1 MKNLI
6 VMPDGSE
13 ISSGPGMKTAIKRMT
28 ITEMV
33 NDKDD
38 LSLGSACANS
48 VEMSIIAPEGL
59 AITAGDEIALYRV
72 DGENRIPNGVYIV
85 ENPTQVSSYT
95 VKLTAFDRVVKL
107 DKDLTQWLSGLD
119 AWPYTLLDFARIVC
133 EECGLELVTGGWI
146 PNAYFPVRKFAKSG
160 VTGRKLMRWIGE
172 VCARFVRATADGK
185 IEFAW
190 YAPTGVTIAPTGGN
204 YYFSGSFSKEKYAVA
219 PIDSVHIRFANSEAG
234 YLWPELEDA
243 SANIYAIS
251 DNPFLSSI
259 SEDTSDDFSEALE
272 LIRDELEG
280 VTYTPC
286 KVSVPASYG
295 IKAGQIVDILSKDG
309 TAITTYVMKST
320 TSGHRTSLEC
330 TGSARR
336 DSTTAVNNKT
346 PTEAAKDVLLGETPQ
361 EVFDRLTG
369 MSKDQGIYMEDGKIY
384 INGEFMKIGTIAS
397 RNGGVMIDMDNGVSS
412 LARGVSA
419 EFESASWDDVLLPE
433 IADFILSE
441 ADKMADNTIKDLAI
455 RIPEGV
461 FGAAI
466 VALYK
471 YTDINGTLKLFARFM
486 WNDGSI
492 SHMSASKY
500 GSGAWSWTGG
510 SPAMA
515 WSSPSAPNEIISN
528 GVGAMSFY
536 DPSGNDVN
544 TWVNPPMYLGFEYRT
559 TELWG
564 GKPVYTQMVYLGYLT
579 GTNKAVNVGVD
590 YTKVI
595 DLKVIAYGSGFATVL
610 PMYGGGNIYAYAF
623 MQGTS
628 VAVSI
633 PRDSSTNYA
642 YAVIKYTK

>member
-6 VMPDGSE
+6 IMPDGSE

-48 VEMSIIAPEGL
+48 VEVSILAPEGL

-72 DGENRIPNGVYIV
+72 DGDNRIPNGVYIV
-85 ENPTQVSSYT
+85 ENPTQVSAYT
-95 VKLTAFDRVVKL
+95 VKLTAYDRIVKL
-107 DKDLTQWLSGLD
+107 DKDLTQWLAGLD
-119 AWPYTLLDFARIVC
+119 AWPYTLLDFARMVC
-133 EECGLELVTGGWI
+133 EECGLELVTDGWI

-172 VCARFVRATADGK
+172 VFARFVRATADGK

-219 PIDSVHIRFANSEAG
+219 TIDSVHIRFANSEAG

-259 SEDTSDDFSEALE
+259 SEDTSDDISEALE

-295 IKAGQIVDILSKDG
+295 IKAGQIVDLLSKDG

-320 TSGHRTSLEC
+320 TRGQRTSLEC

-346 PTEAAKDVLLGETPQ
+346 PAEAAKYVLLGETPQ

-384 INGEFMKIGTIAS
+384 INAEYIKAGTLRADEMKLVDGEETLYFMTWDEVNAFVEQTAEAMSLDTLKTYGCTVDDEPINGYGVIQIAVGKDADS
-397 RNGGVMIDMDNGVSS
+397 FRSAVVLLTADDAQMVRNGW
-412 LARGVSA
+412 A
-419 EFESASWDDVLLPE
+419 E
-433 IADFILSE
+433 
-441 ADKMADNTIKDLAI
+441 
-455 RIPEGV
+455 G
-461 FGAAI
+461 
-466 VALYK
+466 
-471 YTDINGTLKLFARFM
+471 
-486 WNDGSI
+486 NDGVLYWSEWKTFGGADAVVEQGTSGIWKYQKWNSGKIELWTESI
-492 SHMSASKY
+492 SHTVSYGTISNYLYFSSFTVTVPLVTSVTYANIQETDWHYAQWTTTTRNSTNQIVCRYYSANTN
-500 GSGAWSWTGG
+500 GSGETYTF
-510 SPAMA
+510 MA
-515 WSSPSAPNEIISN
+515 HVI
-528 GVGAMSFY
+528 G
-536 DPSGNDVN
+536 
-544 TWVNPPMYLGFEYRT
+544 TW
-559 TELWG
+559 
-564 GKPVYTQMVYLGYLT
+564 K
-579 GTNKAVNVGVD
+579 
-590 YTKVI
+590 
-595 DLKVIAYGSGFATVL
+595 
-610 PMYGGGNIYAYAF
+610 
-623 MQGTS
+623 
-628 VAVSI
+628 
-633 PRDSSTNYA
+633 
-642 YAVIKYTK
+642 

>member
-6 VMPDGSE
+6 IMPDGSE

-48 VEMSIIAPEGL
+48 VEVSILAPEGL
-59 AITAGDEIALYRV
+59 AITAGDEITLYRV

-85 ENPTQVSSYT
+85 ENPTQVSAYT

-107 DKDLTQWLSGLD
+107 DKDLTQWLAGLD
-119 AWPYTLLDFARIVC
+119 AWPYTLLDFARMVC

-259 SEDTSDDFSEALE
+259 SEDTSDDISEALE

-320 TSGHRTSLEC
+320 TSGQRTSLEC

-346 PTEAAKDVLLGETPQ
+346 PAEAAKDVLLGETPQ

-384 INGEFMKIGTIAS
+384 INAEYMKTGVLAS
-397 RNGGVMIDMDNGVSS
+397 PDGGVKIDLNKGVGNMVA
-412 LARGVSA
+412 LQA
-419 EFESASWDDVLLPE
+419 EWITEWDDE
-433 IADFILSE
+433 TAGF
-441 ADKMADNTIKDLAI
+441 TKDLTVALKEYLTEEVKKLAETLDQDSGKVKNLAI
-455 RIPEGV
+455 RIGDFGNSKYPFFADVSLQV
-461 FGAAI
+461 FRGQSFVPTAAASFEWWDGKI
-466 VALYK
+466 SHMTGMDEYEDGNWVWSDMKWITGDYVVEQGTTGIWK
-471 YTDINGTLKLFARFM
+471 YQK
-486 WNDGSI
+486 WNSGKIELWTESI
-492 SHMSASKY
+492 SHTVSYSTISNYLYLSSFTVTVPLVTSVTYANIQETDWHYAQWTTTTRNSTNQIACRYYSANTN
-500 GSGAWSWTGG
+500 GSGKTYTF
-510 SPAMA
+510 MA
-515 WSSPSAPNEIISN
+515 HVI
-528 GVGAMSFY
+528 G
-536 DPSGNDVN
+536 
-544 TWVNPPMYLGFEYRT
+544 TW
-559 TELWG
+559 
-564 GKPVYTQMVYLGYLT
+564 K
-579 GTNKAVNVGVD
+579 
-590 YTKVI
+590 
-595 DLKVIAYGSGFATVL
+595 
-610 PMYGGGNIYAYAF
+610 
-623 MQGTS
+623 
-628 VAVSI
+628 
-633 PRDSSTNYA
+633 
-642 YAVIKYTK
+642 